1 MILVALMVLL
11 VPELLTG
18 PIRSA
23 PRAAAVASSAEEPP
37 LRSYTINLADD
48 THSRS
53 AAATASGPQQPTSLS
68 VAQPAAAESP
78 PPASSA
84 APRAPQ
90 APPAAPPPDA
100 PPPPAAGPPR
110 RAAPADA
117 GEERAG
123 ERRSGERSEQR
134 RRGFRR
140 VDGAARQLRQP
151 HERRTPGAAGQGR
164 GLQGERLPG
173 QLRTAA
179 VPGAGR
185 PGARPRGGDAAGGEV
200 AGRGSQWLDRAEVAG
215 RVTRCVGNACDA
227 LVQFAPRAMTAIT
240 PASDEPDRL
249 PADCHDRALGDRG
262 CGARFPARGS
272 RRGSLGHR
280 PVPRLALL
288 RSRRAA
294 PGRPHV
300 GFRGAALGGPGHYR
314 AAGAA
319 ARRRRRCGAR
329 ALRAAV
335 DFQRHG
341 PAARLRLWRAARLGA
356 ARRVRHSRPAAAP
369 AGG

>member
-78 PPASSA
+78 PPASRA
-84 APRAPQ
+84 APRAPP
-90 APPAAPPPDA
+90 APPAPAP
-100 PPPPAAGPPR
+100 PPR

-200 AGRGSQWLDRAEVAG
+200 AGRGSQWRHRAEVAG

-227 LVQFAPRAMTAIT
+227 LVQFAPRGMTAIT
-240 PASDEPDRL
+240 PVSDEPDRL
-249 PADCHDRALGDRG
+249 PGDCHDRALGDRG
-262 CGARFPARGS
+262 CGARLPARGG
-272 RRGSLGHR
+272 RRGGLGHR

-288 RSRRAA
+288 RSHPPA
-294 PGRPHV
+294 PARPHV
-300 GFRGAALGGPGHYR
+300 GFRE
-314 AAGAA
+314 
-319 ARRRRRCGAR
+319 
-329 ALRAAV
+329 
-335 DFQRHG
+335 
-341 PAARLRLWRAARLGA
+341 
-356 ARRVRHSRPAAAP
+356 
-369 AGG
+369 